1 MAGRSKKES
10 GCLRAK
16 RRGERCLAERG
27 AWRDEVAAI
36 DPARFVFVDECGT
49 NITLTR
55 LYARAPRGERAFGKA
70 PRNWEKN
77 VTLIAALSAEG
88 MGQAMSVE
96 GATDGAAFEAY
107 VKHFLVPTLKEGQ
120 VVVMDNLQ
128 AHKSSRIRKLIESAG
143 ASVLF
148 LPPYSPDFSPIEEAF
163 SKIKTI
169 LRSIEAR
176 TQETLVEAIGQA
188 LDAVSRSDALGWFS
202 HCGYRLADQLA

>member
-1 MAGRSKKES
+1 M
-10 GCLRAK
+10 
-16 RRGERCLAERG
+16 
-27 AWRDEVAAI
+27 
-36 DPARFVFVDECGT
+36 FVDECGT

-55 LYARAPRGERAFGKA
+55 LYARAPRGERAFGKV
-70 PRNWEKN
+70 PRNWDKN
-77 VTLIAALSAEG
+77 VTLIAAMSAEG
-88 MGQAMSVE
+88 MGQSMSVE

-107 VKHFLVPTLKEGQ
+107 VKHFLLPTLKEGQ
-120 VVVMDNLQ
+120 EVVIMDNLQ
-128 AHKSSRIRKLIESAG
+128 AHKSTRVRKLIESVG

-188 LDAVSRSDALGWFS
+188 LKMRSAEEMLWAGLLTVVTGCPINHREKCSRAGTL
-202 HCGYRLADQLA
+202 L

>member
-1 MAGRSKKES
+1 VK
-10 GCLRAK
+10 
-16 RRGERCLAERG
+16 
-27 AWRDEVAAI
+27 DI

-55 LYARAPRGERAFGKA
+55 LYARAPRGERAFGKV
-70 PRNWEKN
+70 PGNWDKN
-77 VTLIAALSAEG
+77 VTLIAAMSAEG

-107 VKHFLVPTLKEGQ
+107 VKHFLSPTLKEGQ
-120 VVVMDNLQ
+120 LVVMDNLQ
-128 AHKSSRIRKLIESAG
+128 VHKSTKIRKLIESVG
-143 ASVLF
+143 ASILF

-169 LRSIEAR
+169 LRRIEAR

-188 LDAVSRSDALGWFS
+188 LDAVSRRDALGWFA
-202 HCGYRLADQLA
+202 HCGYRLTDQPA

>member
-1 MAGRSKKES
+1 M
-10 GCLRAK
+10 
-16 RRGERCLAERG
+16 
-27 AWRDEVAAI
+27 

-70 PRNWEKN
+70 PINWDKN
-77 VTLIAALSAEG
+77 VTPIDAVSTQG
-88 MGQAMSVE
+88 MGAAMSVE
-96 GATDGAAFEAY
+96 GATDGVAFETY
-107 VKHFLVPTLKEGQ
+107 VEHFLLPTLKEEQ

-128 AHKSSRIRKLIESAG
+128 VHKSKKVRKLIESVG

-176 TQETLVEAIGQA
+176 TRETLVEAIGQA
-188 LDAVSRSDALGWFS
+188 LDAVSRRDALGWFS
-202 HCGYRLADQLA
+202 HCGYPLTDQLA

>member
-1 MAGRSKKES
+1 
-10 GCLRAK
+10 
-16 RRGERCLAERG
+16 
-27 AWRDEVAAI
+27 
-36 DPARFVFVDECGT
+36 
-49 NITLTR
+49 
-55 LYARAPRGERAFGKA
+55 
-70 PRNWEKN
+70 
-77 VTLIAALSAEG
+77 

-107 VKHFLVPTLKEGQ
+107 VKHFLLPTLKEGQ

-128 AHKSSRIRKLIESAG
+128 VHKSTKVRKLVESVG

-169 LRSIEAR
+169 LRRVEAR

-188 LDAVSRSDALGWFS
+188 LDAVSHRDALGWFA
-202 HCGYRLADQLA
+202 HRGYQLTAQPA